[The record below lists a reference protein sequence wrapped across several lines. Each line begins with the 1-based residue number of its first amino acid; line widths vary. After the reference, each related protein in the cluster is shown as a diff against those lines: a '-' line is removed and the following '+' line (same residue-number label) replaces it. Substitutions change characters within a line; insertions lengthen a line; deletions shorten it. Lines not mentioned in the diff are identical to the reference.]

1 MFHEVVR
8 SRVFTLKVYI
18 TRNHMEQTFS
28 GAVSEVSTDI
38 SEMSAKARA
47 ETASLQEALNQMK
60 LIEAVKERHLKRIKK
75 QDAKIE
81 KLSGMNAHLQNEV
94 IDNKQV
100 NDRILSEHAD
110 IDKLL
115 TSEKEASIS
124 LASENESQK
133 NNFTAEIA
141 LLKNELKSREADL
154 VKSRGQKKVLRN
166 EVLRLIKEATNVE
179 NLRVSYKSV
188 LMRIKEYFEV
198 MFKDESAN

>member
-18 TRNHMEQTFS
+18 TRNHMEQSFS
-28 GAVSEVSTDI
+28 GAVSEVSTDF

-124 LASENESQK
+124 LSQENESQK
-133 NNFTAEIA
+133 NNFTSEIA